1 MYASLVH
8 LNDRMMKYVDIIV
21 VASCAFLCFTIALQ
35 IFNRFFFTDS
45 ASVDR
50 RMGQI
55 HLRVAIDV
63 RKRQS
68 TSRTQSHLCR
78 CH

>member
-35 IFNRFFFTDS
+35 IFNRFFL
-45 ASVDR
+45 
-50 RMGQI
+50 QI
-55 HLRVAIDV
+55 PLP
-63 RKRQS
+63 
-68 TSRTQSHLCR
+68 
-78 CH
+78 